1 VNHGDRIWLTPDPD
15 KIHRFDAEGRTIR
28 GAA

>member
-15 KIHRFDAEGRTIR
+15 KIHRFDASGVAIN
-28 GAA
+28 A